1 MIITVQVKIKR
12 GYIFKPERYKYKMNC
27 VEFYFVFS
35 TIKE

>member
-12 GYIFKPERYKYKMNC
+12 GYIFKPEHNKYKLNC